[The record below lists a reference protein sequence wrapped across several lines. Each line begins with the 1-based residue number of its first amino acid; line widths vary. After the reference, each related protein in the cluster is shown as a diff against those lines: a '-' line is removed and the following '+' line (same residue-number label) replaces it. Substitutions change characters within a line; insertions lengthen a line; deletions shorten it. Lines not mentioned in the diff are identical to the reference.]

1 MSRRAYLGFRLLSLA
16 AWMVPLGSHAP
27 LLGET
32 PSGRVKIEYVVPKDP
47 ALQSLYHLLRER
59 RGLERL
65 QRLFSPFRLPTDL
78 TIQTL
83 ECDGIANAWYER
95 AGVTLCYELL
105 SLISQPIAKDAGI
118 AHEDAVIGQFL
129 YIAGHE
135 VGHAMFD
142 LLNVPIFGN
151 EEDAADQFS
160 TYLMLRLGSDQA
172 RRLIFGAAYYYRE
185 HLQNETVTTKLK
197 TFSDAHSRP
206 QQRFYNLLCMAY
218 GANSAMFAEL
228 VSKEYLPKQRAM
240 GCKREYRKV
249 ENAFQALIIPH
260 VAPDVAKKILDE
272 AWLTLTPQ

>member
-47 ALQSLYHLLRER
+47 ALQSLYHLLRDR

-118 AHEDAVIGQFL
+118 THEDAVIGQFL